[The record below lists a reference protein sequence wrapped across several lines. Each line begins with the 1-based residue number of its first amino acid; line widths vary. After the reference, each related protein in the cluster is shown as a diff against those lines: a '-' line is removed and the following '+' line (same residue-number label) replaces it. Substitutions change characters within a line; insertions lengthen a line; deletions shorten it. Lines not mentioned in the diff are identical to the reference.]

1 MERSVA
7 DHGADYVI
15 AGAGSAGCVLAR
27 RLAQTGASVIL
38 VEAGGPD
45 RTRLVRKPGM
55 IAIFHNVP
63 ALKKRLDWGY
73 YTAPQASAL
82 GRRIP
87 QPRGRVLGGSGSI
100 NGMLF
105 VRGHRRNYD
114 DWAVPGWSYENVL
127 SSFKRMEDWEDGAT
141 ALRGAGGPVKVTR
154 QKDLTPASQAFMEAL
169 AATAGV
175 KKIDDYNGESQ
186 EGVSVFQQ
194 NASGGLRYSSSVAYL
209 DHHSRPNLTVLT
221 RARITRIVIAN
232 GRATG
237 VEVATEQGRGTITA
251 SREVIMCAGVYGS
264 PQLLMLSGVGP
275 AGHLR
280 EHGIDVVAD
289 LPVGDNLHDHMFVPM
304 TYCTTSARNRGTT
317 PYFVSGV
324 VKEAV
329 RGDTWMGRTVFEAV
343 GFVRGPQARDIPDIQ
358 VHALPW
364 SYPFPN
370 QDSPARQ
377 KVDKRCALTIM
388 PTLIYPK
395 SRGTLRLASADP
407 AAAPVIDPGYLTEP
421 DDSRL
426 LLDGIELIRETMAS
440 PLIAGQVSLE
450 LNPGPGF
457 GDRAAL
463 AAELPNRATSV
474 YHAVGTCRMG
484 TDERAVVDPEL
495 RVRGIDGLRVADASI
510 MPSITGGNTN
520 APAMM
525 IGEHCASL
533 MGLRL
538 SAACRDPVEQ
548 QPEQGVGHLLGAV
561 ALGQPPLRRDPQHV
575 AEQPVGEPRVQV
587 GAEGALLLAPL
598 ELSNPGPLDLAHRLA
613 QVPEPGLAAEVAPVV
628 LQHGQRGAV
637 PGQGLAG
644 RADDLLQHLPG
655 RAARGHRGPVVGQH
669 IVDEARQDLVADRLL
684 RVEVVVQAAG
694 QDARGVRDLSHGRG
708 AVALLRE
715 QLAREL
721 HHVSPPT
728 RTCRAHPAI
737 IAGPNRSATVSS
749 VSPNSPSVYRCDGR
763 PWLASPAASC
773 RMASAAAPESG
784 NPKYP

>member
-1 MERSVA
+1 VDHSVIK
-7 DHGADYVI
+7 HGADYVI
-15 AGAGSAGCVLAR
+15 TGAGSAGCVLAR

-38 VEAGGPD
+38 LEAGGPD

-73 YTAPQASAL
+73 YTAPQTSAL

-105 VRGHRRNYD
+105 VRGHRQNYD

-141 ALRGAGGPVKVTR
+141 DLRGAGGPVKVTR
-154 QKDLTPASQAFMEAL
+154 QKDLTPASQAFIEAL

-175 KKIDDYNGESQ
+175 KKIDDYNGESPD
-186 EGVSVFQQ
+186 GVSVFQQ
-194 NASGGLRYSSSVAYL
+194 NASGGLRYSSSIAYL
-209 DHHSRPNLTVLT
+209 DHHSLPNLTVLT
-221 RARITRIVIAN
+221 RARITRVVIVN

-237 VEVATEQGRGTITA
+237 VEVVTEDGPGTITA
-251 SREVIMCAGVYGS
+251 SREVILCAGVYGS

-304 TYCTTSARNRGTT
+304 TYCMTSARNRGTT
-317 PYFVSGV
+317 PYFAGGV
-324 VKEAV
+324 ISEAV
-329 RGDTWMGRTVFEAV
+329 RGGTWMGRTVFEAV
-343 GFVRGPQARDIPDIQ
+343 GFVRSSQARDIPDIQ

-440 PLIAGQVSLE
+440 DLIAGQVSLE

-484 TDERAVVDPEL
+484 SDERAVVDPEL

-525 IGEHCASL
+525 IGEH
-533 MGLRL
+533 
-538 SAACRDPVEQ
+538 AAQ
-548 QPEQGVGHLLGAV
+548 LI
-561 ALGQPPLRRDPQHV
+561 
-575 AEQPVGEPRVQV
+575 
-587 GAEGALLLAPL
+587 
-598 ELSNPGPLDLAHRLA
+598 GPA
-613 QVPEPGLAAEVAPVV
+613 
-628 LQHGQRGAV
+628 
-637 PGQGLAG
+637 
-644 RADDLLQHLPG
+644 
-655 RAARGHRGPVVGQH
+655 
-669 IVDEARQDLVADRLL
+669 
-684 RVEVVVQAAG
+684 
-694 QDARGVRDLSHGRG
+694 
-708 AVALLRE
+708 
-715 QLAREL
+715 
-721 HHVSPPT
+721 
-728 RTCRAHPAI
+728 
-737 IAGPNRSATVSS
+737 
-749 VSPNSPSVYRCDGR
+749 
-763 PWLASPAASC
+763 
-773 RMASAAAPESG
+773 
-784 NPKYP
+784 